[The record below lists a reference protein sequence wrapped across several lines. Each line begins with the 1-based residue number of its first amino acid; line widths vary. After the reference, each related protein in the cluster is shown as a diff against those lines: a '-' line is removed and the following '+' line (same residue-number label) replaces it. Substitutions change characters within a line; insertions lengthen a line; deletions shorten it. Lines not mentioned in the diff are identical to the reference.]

1 MFVFVSTTSTDML
14 IGTAQLFVKDKS
26 IVPPE
31 NVALEKFP
39 ILPPLNVPTLVSL
52 TAGNGATKL
61 EATILDVLI
70 AKAMESARLIVTG
83 PVEPGL
89 VTELIFNPK
98 LLGNVLPAS
107 ELVWVE
113 EPPLAATLEKLK
125 DRMVKLVAVSTK
137 STPMLK
143 GTGH

>member
-1 MFVFVSTTSTDML
+1 ML